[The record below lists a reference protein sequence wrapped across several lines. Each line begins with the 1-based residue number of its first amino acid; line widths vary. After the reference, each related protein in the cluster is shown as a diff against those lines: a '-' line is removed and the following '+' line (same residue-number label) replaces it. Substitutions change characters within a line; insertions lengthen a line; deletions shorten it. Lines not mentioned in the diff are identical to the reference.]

1 MKTKLIIAIATL
13 AIVIG
18 LYGLLTEVPAATAT
32 QVTETVAEENKI
44 KVWFVR
50 NDVKR
55 GQLVERSDFSIRQ
68 LPESEANALGIAD
81 ESSINLDKG
90 SVYNRALT
98 VESAVF
104 PEYITATND
113 PEYIELVLAENRVP
127 FAIKVDPDVIIG
139 GVIGHGSYVDVLAL
153 ASGGSKISFNSDE
166 LSQPQFKSISVSP
179 VLIGVKVLKIQQGV
193 MSGGQNN
200 NDVTAT
206 VLVLELT
213 RKQVAKLTVAKRIAD
228 LEVHKSI
235 GSYKAAD
242 LTADAGDVLADYKA
256 IKEFRAND
264 ISIN

>member
-13 AIVIG
+13 AIAIG
-18 LYGLLTEVPAATAT
+18 LYGLLTEAPPATEIK
-32 QVTETVAEENKI
+32 VTEIVVEEHKI
-44 KVWFVR
+44 KVWFLR

-81 ESSINLDKG
+81 ESNMNFDKG
-90 SVYNRALT
+90 SVYNRELT
-98 VESAVF
+98 VQSAVF

-113 PEYIELVLAENRVP
+113 LEYVELVLAENRVP
-127 FAIKVDPDVIIG
+127 FVIQVDPDVIIG

-166 LSQPQFKSISVSP
+166 LSQPKFKSISVSP
-179 VLIGVKVLKIQQGV
+179 VLIGVKVLTIQQGA
-193 MSGGQNN
+193 MSGGRNN
-200 NDVTAT
+200 SDVTST

-235 GSYKAAD
+235 GNYNAAD
-242 LTADAGDVLADYKA
+242 LSADAGDVLADYKA
-256 IKEFRAND
+256 IKEFRANK